1 MAHVWFDKLEE
12 LEKAG
17 VDLNELKK
25 DLKGVTLIGEYVG
38 SQDHQHLVKYSRTT
52 LIFYAIV

>member
-1 MAHVWFDKLEE
+1 MAHVWFAKLEE
-12 LEKAG
+12 LKKAG
-17 VDLNELKK
+17 VDVNELKK